1 MKATIKGHET
11 YLTPEIKKYAEK
23 KTNKLIK
30 YNKEIIAIE
39 LTLEEDHNK
48 KERTAAVAKAL
59 IQVPGSDISATASA
73 KTIFAAIDEL
83 ERKLSRQLD
92 KGKNKRESKKTRLF
106 RQGKDI
112 LRKIFKQ
119 DKVV

>member
-1 MKATIKGHET
+1 MKTTIKGHET

-23 KTNKLIK
+23 KANKLIK
-30 YNKEIIAIE
+30 YNKSIIAIE

-59 IQVPGSDISATASA
+59 VQIPGNDISATGEA
-73 KTIFAAIDEL
+73 KNIFAAIDEL

-92 KGKNKRESKKTRLF
+92 KEKSKKEPGKVKLY
-106 RQGKDI
+106 RQGKEI
-112 LRKIFKQ
+112 LRRVFKQ
-119 DKVV
+119 EKE